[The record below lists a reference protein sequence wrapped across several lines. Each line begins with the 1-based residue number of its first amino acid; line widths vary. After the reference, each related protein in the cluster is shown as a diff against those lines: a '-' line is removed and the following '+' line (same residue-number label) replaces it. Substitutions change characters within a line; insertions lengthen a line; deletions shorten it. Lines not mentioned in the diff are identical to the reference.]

1 MTPEQMQIVRLS
13 LARATTDRHAL
24 GREFYRRLFVIA
36 PDLRMRFHGN
46 IDTESA
52 KLKEALTLAFASLSD
67 MPFLVATLEAL
78 AARGVAR
85 DMAEQH
91 CRAIAQALLWA
102 IERQHRSGV
111 DAAGLQRLDRVP
123 CRCGQ
128 HPARPRDRL
137 AELARGLIHHHA
149 ADTCP
154 RVHQVETPVDVR

>member
-36 PDLRMRFHGN
+36 PDLRARFHGN

-52 KLKEALTLAFASLSD
+52 RLKETLTLAFAALSD

-102 IERQHRSGV
+102 IERHTGAAFTQQVCNAWIAFLAVAVSILRGPEAVSRSAR
-111 DAAGLQRLDRVP
+111 AA
-123 CRCGQ
+123 
-128 HPARPRDRL
+128 
-137 AELARGLIHHHA
+137 
-149 ADTCP
+149 
-154 RVHQVETPVDVR
+154 